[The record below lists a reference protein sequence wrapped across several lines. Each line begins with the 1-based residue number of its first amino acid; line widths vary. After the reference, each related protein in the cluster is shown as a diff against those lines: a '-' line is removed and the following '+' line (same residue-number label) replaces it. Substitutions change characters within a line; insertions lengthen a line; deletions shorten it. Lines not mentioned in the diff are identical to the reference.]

1 MTSSWKPL
9 ILTLAITGALAVACT
24 DGDRSPGEGQNNLSA
39 AGQAGRAGTGGAD
52 AGRGSFV
59 TAGAG
64 NGGGAAG
71 GGAGGQS
78 NVTCRDLSPEAC
90 HTSGLNCC
98 SLHGQMWVVHDAE
111 QCIQSYTKDYRAC
124 AMYMGSAMCGG
135 ELTPSCF
142 RRKNGATTE
151 WVLNMD
157 SFYGGSLDPMWEF
170 VNLGSCKA
178 ALPLDKMP
186 LCAPDSGG

>member
-78 NVTCRDLSPEAC
+78 NVTCEDLPFMAC
-90 HTSGLNCC
+90 HISGLNCC
-98 SLHGQMWVVHDAE
+98 SFGGERWVVHDAE

-124 AMYMGSAMCGG
+124 ANAVGSVTCLSHAAGACY
-135 ELTPSCF
+135 
-142 RRKNGATTE
+142 RRHNGATTE
-151 WVLNMD
+151 WIQNTSMFFD
-157 SFYGGSLDPMWEF
+157 GALDPSWERVGF
-170 VNLGSCKA
+170 GACGPFLHADEMPPCAAGSG
-178 ALPLDKMP
+178 D
-186 LCAPDSGG
+186 